1 MGNIKMKKEK
11 ETIKVEK
18 KDLDAEY
25 FHIGVVGTNATAKA
39 LEYAFSAKP
48 RNKVCLVDDI
58 NNHIEDLLDF
68 EPNITFFCTEVNWD
82 NEGLCEA
89 SKLEDGVLQ
98 VTAKTNSGVVI
109 RTPLPIEQIE
119 RLCKNEKTVYAPE
132 LVYDSDDIALRLN
145 IGNMVLG
152 GNHRSTMAVQ
162 EIFYRFSTFN
172 IASVS
177 HMSVVEAAFVEQM
190 TCSGLVMK
198 SMFYNQFHDVVAEFG
213 GDYHLI
219 AQVLAKD
226 PRLGTFGGRVPNIR
240 GERGYSNQQAKN
252 GLKSLV
258 RFNER
263 FTILKECDT
272 MNDRY
277 QERD

>member
-25 FHIGVVGTNATAKA
+25 FHIGVIGTNATAKA

-48 RNKVCLVDDI
+48 RNKVCVVDDI
-58 NNHIEDLLDF
+58 NNHIEDLLEF

-98 VTAKTNSGVVI
+98 VTAKTNAGVVI

-177 HMSVVEAAFVEQM
+177 HMSVV
-190 TCSGLVMK
+190 
-198 SMFYNQFHDVVAEFG
+198 
-213 GDYHLI
+213 
-219 AQVLAKD
+219 
-226 PRLGTFGGRVPNIR
+226 
-240 GERGYSNQQAKN
+240 
-252 GLKSLV
+252 
-258 RFNER
+258 
-263 FTILKECDT
+263 
-272 MNDRY
+272 
-277 QERD
+277 